1 MSQAVTLRQMH
12 EGKGATLAECLKMD
26 FRLIT
31 RFCRGP
37 SDFVEGVRALLIDKC
52 GKPHWDP
59 PTIDQARSPHVV
71 CICGFDG
78 SHQLA
83 PIFTA
88 VQMSSSGSRVPCL
101 FLSAKPKPS

>member
-1 MSQAVTLRQMH
+1 MPRRSSPLSQAVTLRQMH

-71 CICGFDG
+71 C
-78 SHQLA
+78 
-83 PIFTA
+83 
-88 VQMSSSGSRVPCL
+88 CL
-101 FLSAKPKPS
+101 RL

>member
-1 MSQAVTLRQMH
+1 MH

-59 PTIDQARSPHVV
+59 STIDQARTPMQ
-71 CICGFDG
+71 CAICGCD
-78 SHQLA
+78 SSPQLA
-83 PIFTA
+83 PVFTA
-88 VQMSSSGSRVPCL
+88 VQL
-101 FLSAKPKPS
+101 